1 MECPYQCETSGKE
14 TMKRCTQCRCVAY
27 CDSECQKSDWKQ
39 HKKVCFPSV
48 RGFEEPFGP
57 LDQEND
63 GDYYDRAIHAV
74 WGYDTGTREPDWQQ
88 FLKSMSDWDSVT
100 MEIKGEHPPKFT
112 YRPGNPD

>member
-1 MECPYQCETSGKE
+1 
-14 TMKRCTQCRCVAY
+14 MKRCTQCRCVAY

-39 HKKVCFPSV
+39 HTKVCFPSV

-63 GDYYDRAIHAV
+63 GDDYHRAIHAV

-88 FLKSMSDWDSVT
+88 FLESMSD
-100 MEIKGEHPPKFT
+100 
-112 YRPGNPD
+112 

>member
-1 MECPYQCETSGKE
+1 
-14 TMKRCTQCRCVAY
+14 MKRCTQCRCVAY

-63 GDYYDRAIHAV
+63 GDDYDRAIHAV

-88 FLKSMSDWDSVT
+88 FLKSMSDWDGVR
-100 MEIKGEHPPKFT
+100 MEI
-112 YRPGNPD
+112 